1 MQNHSEN
8 TKRIAKNTLML
19 YGRMLFSMLVSLY
32 TSRVVLG
39 ALGVEDYGICNV
51 VGGIVAMLDFLN
63 GAMSGATSRF
73 MTYELGKGNIWRQKE
88 TFASAMI
95 VHIGIALFV
104 LFFAETVG
112 LWFLENKLVIPDYR
126 MSAAR
131 VVYQLSIVSA
141 VLTITQVPYNA
152 CLTSH
157 ERFDVYAYFSIIGIT
172 LRLLIVF
179 LLKVG
184 DFDKLIQY
192 SVLSACVS
200 VLMICAYRVYCIK
213 HFKEARFTF
222 VWKKDI
228 LKPMLV
234 FSGWDMFGNFAVM
247 ARTTGVSMLLNI
259 FFGPLFNAAVG
270 VATQVQGAIS
280 NLANNIVTASRPQII
295 KQYASDNLDEMFGIL
310 TTMTKLAFVLLA
322 VFTIPIIS
330 EIDFVLRLWLGSN
343 VPEYAGVFCVYTLL
357 FNFFANMSVMM
368 GAVIHATGRIKR
380 ISLINGL
387 LYVSVL
393 PVTYVAYKYGAPS
406 YFPFIYNVIA
416 VILGTISNAWT
427 VKLYIPSFKFMKY
440 IVNVLLKCILVLGI
454 GIFLVNILFAEISGE
469 WLRVMIKGLFSTVYI
484 CLAGYYILL
493 SKKQRGALIGI
504 IRSKIGQRVLK
515 YE

>member
-1 MQNHSEN
+1 MEQNHTEN

-19 YGRMLFSMLVSLY
+19 YGRMLFSMVVSLY
-32 TSRVVLG
+32 TSRVVLN
-39 ALGVEDYGICNV
+39 ALGVEDYGIYNI

-63 GAMSGATSRF
+63 GSMSGATSRF
-73 MTYELGKGNIWRQKE
+73 MTFELGRGNLVRQKE

-95 VHIGIALFV
+95 IHIGIALFV
-104 LFFAETVG
+104 LFFAETIG
-112 LWFLENKLVIPDYR
+112 LWLLENKLVIPDNR
-126 MSAAR
+126 MVAAR

-141 VLTITQVPYNA
+141 VLAITQVPYNA

-157 ERFDVYAYFSIIGIT
+157 EKFDVFAYFSIITIT

-179 LLKVG
+179 MLRIG

-200 VLMICAYRVYCIK
+200 FLMICVYRVYCIR
-213 HFKEARFTF
+213 HFEEARFIF
-222 VWKKDI
+222 VWRKDI
-228 LKPMLV
+228 LKPMLG
-234 FSGWDMFGNFAVM
+234 FSGWDMFGNLSVM
-247 ARTTGVSMLLNI
+247 ARTTGVNMLMNI
-259 FFGPLFNAAVG
+259 FYGPIFNAAVG
-270 VATQVQGAIS
+270 IATQVQGAIS

-295 KQYASDNLDEMFGIL
+295 KQYASDNHDEMFGIV

-330 EIDFVLRLWLGSN
+330 EIDFILKLWLGDN
-343 VPEYAGVFCVYTLL
+343 VPEHAGVFCVYTLL

-387 LYVSVL
+387 LYISVI
-393 PVTYVAYKYGAPS
+393 PVTYMAYKCGVS
-406 YFPFIYNVIA
+406 SSFPFIYNVIA

-427 VKLYIPSFKFMKY
+427 VKLYIPSFKFIKY
-440 IVNVLLKCILVLGI
+440 IVNVLLKCIVILGI
-454 GIFLVNILFAEISGE
+454 GILLVHILFEEISGE
-469 WLRVMIKGLFSTVYI
+469 WLRFVIKGIFSTIYV
-484 CLAGYYILL
+484 CFVGYYILL
-493 SKKQRGALIGI
+493 SKQQRGTLVGI
-504 IRSKIGQRVLK
+504 IRSRLGRKV
-515 YE
+515 

>member
-1 MQNHSEN
+1 MEQNHSEN

-19 YGRMLFSMLVSLY
+19 YGRMLFSMVVSLY
-32 TSRVVLG
+32 TSRVVLS
-39 ALGVEDYGICNV
+39 ALGVEDYGIYNI

-63 GAMSGATSRF
+63 GSMSGATSRF
-73 MTYELGKGNIWRQKE
+73 MTFELGRGNLVRQKE

-95 VHIGIALFV
+95 IHIGIALFV
-104 LFFAETVG
+104 LFFAETIG
-112 LWFLENKLVIPDYR
+112 LWLLENKLVIPDNR
-126 MSAAR
+126 MVAAR

-141 VLTITQVPYNA
+141 VLAITQVPYNA

-157 ERFDVYAYFSIIGIT
+157 EKFDVFAYFSIITIT

-179 LLKVG
+179 MLRIG

-200 VLMICAYRVYCIK
+200 FLMICVYRVYFIRR
-213 HFKEARFTF
+213 FEDARFTF
-222 VWKKDI
+222 VWRKDI
-228 LKPMLV
+228 LKPMLG
-234 FSGWDMFGNFAVM
+234 FSGWDMFGNLSVM
-247 ARTTGVSMLLNI
+247 ARTTGVNMLMNI
-259 FFGPLFNAAVG
+259 FYGPMFNAAVG
-270 VATQVQGAIS
+270 IATQVQGAIS

-295 KQYASDNLDEMFGIL
+295 KQYASDNHDEMFGIV

-330 EIDFVLRLWLGSN
+330 EIDFILKLWLGDN
-343 VPEYAGVFCVYTLL
+343 VPEHAGVFCVYTLL

-387 LYVSVL
+387 LYISVL
-393 PVTYVAYKYGAPS
+393 PVTYVAYKCGVPS
-406 YFPFIYNVIA
+406 SFPFIYNVIA

-427 VKLYIPSFKFMKY
+427 VKLYIPSFKFIKY
-440 IVNVLLKCILVLGI
+440 IVNVLLKCIVILGI
-454 GIFLVNILFAEISGE
+454 GIFLVHILFEEISGE
-469 WLRVMIKGLFSTVYI
+469 WLRFVIKGFFSTIYV
-484 CLAGYYILL
+484 CFVGYYILL
-493 SKKQRGALIGI
+493 SKQQRGTLVGI
-504 IRSKIGQRVLK
+504 IRSRLGRKV
-515 YE
+515 